1 MAEKKKARK
10 PAAELTVTVH
20 LTVPV
25 KLANRLDGMW
35 RDLKAQ
41 KPYSFISR
49 SGFYCHCLG
58 GFIELFDDPERQPT
72 LPAVVRRRIRPA
84 APDAHAQQD

>member
-10 PAAELTVTVH
+10 PAAELTRTVH

-35 RDLKAQ
+35 RNLKAQ

-49 SGFYCHCLG
+49 SGFYSFCLG
-58 GFIELFDDPERQPT
+58 EYVALFEDPERQPT
-72 LPAVVRRRIRPA
+72 MPAVVRRRIRPP